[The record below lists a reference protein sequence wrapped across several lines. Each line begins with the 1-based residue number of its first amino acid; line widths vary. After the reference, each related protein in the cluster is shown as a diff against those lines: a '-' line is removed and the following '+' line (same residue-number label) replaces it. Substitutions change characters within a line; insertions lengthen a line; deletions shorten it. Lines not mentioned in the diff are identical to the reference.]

1 VTIVIHKK
9 YKADGAPDLRRWVIE
24 CNRCGAQHILH
35 DVANWLVPTVS
46 EMPDYCPGCEQAI
59 ARDLIYSAIP
69 RRYRPRGAVAAL
81 RRLWRNAR

>member
-24 CNRCGAQHILH
+24 CNRCGARHILH
-35 DVANWLVPTVS
+35 DVAGWLVPTFP

-59 ARDLIYSAIP
+59 ARDLIRSAIS
-69 RRYRPRGAVAAL
+69 RRYRLRGAAATL